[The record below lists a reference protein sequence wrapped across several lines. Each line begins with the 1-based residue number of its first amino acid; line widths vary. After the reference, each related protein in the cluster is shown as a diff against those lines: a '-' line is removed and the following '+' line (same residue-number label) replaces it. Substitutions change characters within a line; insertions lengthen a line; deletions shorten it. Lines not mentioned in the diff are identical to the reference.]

1 MLTILLLL
9 FLVVMLAGTGLAVL
23 ERRGRALPLKV
34 SVSHGLLGIFAI
46 VLLLMQG
53 LAHPSNHP
61 ANLAV
66 VVFMITALGG
76 LLLFTFRVSRQTLP
90 LGVVLL
96 HACFAVVGLAF
107 LIVGCLRVP
116 G

>member
-1 MLTILLLL
+1 MLTLLLG
-9 FLVVMLAGTGLAVL
+9 FFILVMAGGVTLAVL
-23 ERRGRALPLKV
+23 ERRGRALPLKL
-34 SVSHGLLGIFAI
+34 SVSHGVLGLLAI
-46 VLLLMQG
+46 VLLLLQG
-53 LAHPSNHP
+53 LAHPDNHP

-76 LLLFTFRVSRQTLP
+76 LLLFAFRASKQTLP

-96 HACFAVVGLAF
+96 HAFFAVVGLAF
-107 LIVGCLRVP
+107 LIAGCLRVS